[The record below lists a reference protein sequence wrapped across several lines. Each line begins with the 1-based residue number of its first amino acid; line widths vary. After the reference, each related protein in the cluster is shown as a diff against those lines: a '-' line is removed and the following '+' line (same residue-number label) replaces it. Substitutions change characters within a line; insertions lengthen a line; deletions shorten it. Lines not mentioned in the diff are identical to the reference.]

1 VIRLALL
8 TLLLATQATAEGFPA
23 QYTVSGVAND
33 DRLNI
38 RSAPDA
44 TAEIIGSYGPYA
56 LNIEVLRTTP
66 DGKWGFVGMG
76 EQNGWT
82 AMRFLAP
89 SDHQDPN
96 TFPRPLSC
104 SGTEPFWSLNV
115 TVRGDEYHAMG
126 DTRRDLE
133 LRSERT
139 APNGAIATFTE
150 GPSLER
156 TLIVQKGYCSD
167 GMSDREFG
175 WRATL
180 YNDVPDGSSVQTGC
194 CTGDTNYCRS
204 NRLT

>member
-1 VIRLALL
+1 MIRLALL
-8 TLLLATQATAEGFPA
+8 LIGLATQAMADGFPA
-23 QYTVSGVAND
+23 QYVVSDVAAD

-38 RSAPDA
+38 RSEPNAS
-44 TAEIIGSYGPYA
+44 AEIIGTYGPYA
-56 LNIEVLRTTP
+56 LNIEVLRTTS
-66 DGKWGFVGMG
+66 DGSWGFVGMG

-82 AMRFLAP
+82 SMRFLTL

-96 TFPRPLSC
+96 AFPRPLSC
-104 SGTEPFWSLNV
+104 SGTEPFWSLNI
-115 TVRGDEYHAMG
+115 TVRGDEYHALG
-126 DTRRDLE
+126 DVRRDLK
-133 LRSERT
+133 LQSERT

-180 YNDVPDGSSVQTGC
+180 FNDAPDGSSVQSGC
-194 CTGDTNYCRS
+194 CTGDTNY
-204 NRLT
+204 